1 MSQDKTFEIVDLGN
15 DELIKIVGMF
25 VGHVITH
32 YGIWFAQAA
41 LKLGL
46 SEALVSEHD
55 VAQRHFQSAMTRLAP
70 HFNIETRNGIP
81 AILFEK
87 SREELLLLIS
97 DIAKMWVTG
106 DGLWFQAI
114 EGPHGMG
121 LAKVVNDSCWS
132 IFARLE
138 AFRIKR
144 FLSVNE
150 MDILDTLEKALKL
163 RIYSSINSH
172 SSERDEDGNLLFY
185 MTECRVQS
193 ARRRKQMNDYPCKSA
208 GITEYTEFAF
218 GIDPRII
225 TECVYCPPDRV
236 PDQQFCAWR
245 FSLKE

>member
-1 MSQDKTFEIVDLGN
+1 MFQDNNLELVDLGN
-15 DELIKIVGMF
+15 DELRKVVGLF
-25 VGHVITH
+25 LGHVVTH
-32 YGIWFAQAA
+32 YGIWFTQAT
-41 LKLGL
+41 LRLGVK
-46 SEALVSEHD
+46 EALALEQG

-70 HFNIETRNGIP
+70 HFNIETREGIP

-97 DIAKMWVTG
+97 DIAKLWVTG

-114 EGPHGMG
+114 EGPHGMEP
-121 LAKVVNDSCWS
+121 AKAVNDSCWS

-138 AFRIKR
+138 AFKIKS
-144 FLSVNE
+144 FLETNE

-185 MTECRVQS
+185 MTKCRVQS
-193 ARRRKQMNDYPCKSA
+193 ARRRKEMSDYPCRSA
-208 GITEYTEFAF
+208 GIVEYTEFAL
-218 GIDPRII
+218 GIDPKIV

-245 FSLKE
+245 FSLRK